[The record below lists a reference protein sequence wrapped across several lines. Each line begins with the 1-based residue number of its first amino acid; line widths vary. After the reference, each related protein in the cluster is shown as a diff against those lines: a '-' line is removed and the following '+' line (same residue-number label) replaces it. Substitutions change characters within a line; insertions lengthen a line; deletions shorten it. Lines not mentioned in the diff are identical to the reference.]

1 MQRVEF
7 AQRIASGLAGW
18 FQQLAAQ
25 DLERQ
30 VGEDAARVEIVRL
43 ISALRSYV
51 PDTAARPTNWPPTTK
66 KRVDIAVLGKS
77 KDAKGWYGAVEL
89 KWPGESVD
97 VEKTRQAIVEDAIR
111 VAFSS
116 TANLCANFVVVGGTM
131 SSLSSLF
138 DTAHPYVAEKES
150 QRLAFNRL
158 FSRDS
163 KTAEGFLKNEELNTA
178 FPDCGDR
185 VPQEAFDG
193 WTRRLKAELVASA
206 NVTIGSTEKGKLFVW
221 QCKK

>member
-1 MQRVEF
+1 
-7 AQRIASGLAGW
+7 
-18 FQQLAAQ
+18 
-25 DLERQ
+25 
-30 VGEDAARVEIVRL
+30 
-43 ISALRSYV
+43 
-51 PDTAARPTNWPPTTK
+51 
-66 KRVDIAVLGKS
+66 
-77 KDAKGWYGAVEL
+77 
-89 KWPGESVD
+89 
-97 VEKTRQAIVEDAIR
+97 
-111 VAFSS
+111 
-116 TANLCANFVVVGGTM
+116 M

-138 DTAHPYVAEKES
+138 DTAHPYAAEKES